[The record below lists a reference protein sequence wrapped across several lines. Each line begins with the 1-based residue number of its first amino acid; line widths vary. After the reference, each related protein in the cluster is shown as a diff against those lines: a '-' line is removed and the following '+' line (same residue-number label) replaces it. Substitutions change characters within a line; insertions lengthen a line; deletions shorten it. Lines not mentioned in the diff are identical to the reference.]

1 MTKDGENYAS
11 TLGAMGLFVS
21 TVLLSQI
28 LQYELERRQRRNEEK
43 TSARDLYKKKRLSY
57 RLSYTDITEIMH
69 DPSQQ
74 PNVIGALQ
82 PCSAD
87 VSARK
92 FKRQENHLRWPTC
105 DSQ

>member
-1 MTKDGENYAS
+1 MTKGCENYES

-21 TVLLSQI
+21 TVLLSQM
-28 LQYELERRQRRNEEK
+28 LQYKLNTWQRRAEEEK

-57 RLSYTDITEIMH
+57 RLSYTDITAIMQ

-74 PNVIGALQ
+74 PDGMSAPQ

-87 VSARK
+87 VSVG
-92 FKRQENHLRWPTC
+92 
-105 DSQ
+105 